1 MFVEEPSEQSRS
13 VSDARAVEGPALSV
27 DVPSKLKSIAETR
40 AFEGPAL
47 SVGEPSEQS

>member
-1 MFVEEPSEQSRS
+1 M
-13 VSDARAVEGPALSV
+13 SV
-27 DVPSKLKSIAETR
+27 DVPSELKSIAETR